1 MTEALDLNIS
11 ALGNGMIDPKITVV
25 GIGGAGSNIINRL
38 KEHVDQVETVAVNTD
53 AQHLYDVDADKKIL
67 IGRDIT
73 RGLGALYPEVGA
85 RAAENSSNDIDSALD
100 GDVIILVV
108 GLGGGTGTGA
118 APIIS
123 RIARNKAISLA
134 IAIKPFAM
142 EGSSRL
148 KTAEDGLVEL
158 KESLGS
164 VIVLE
169 NDALMKFSDLNMNE
183 VMLEIP
189 KKLVANVVKGVVE
202 QISMS
207 FLTTLAEELDEMF
220 AEEVANEL
228 VSLKDVGSGESENI
242 VQVRFD
248 ESGLIDR
255 SNFPV

>member
-1 MTEALDLNIS
+1 
-11 ALGNGMIDPKITVV
+11 MIDPKVTVV
-25 GIGGAGSNIINRL
+25 GIGGAGSNIVHNL
-38 KEHVDQVETVAVNTD
+38 KEHIDGIETVAVNTD

-85 RAAENSSNDIDSALD
+85 RAAENSSGDIDLALD
-100 GDVIILVV
+100 GDVIVLVV

-118 APIIS
+118 APL
-123 RIARNKAISLA
+123 IAKIAKNKAIALA

-142 EGSSRL
+142 EGHSRTR
-148 KTAEDGLVEL
+148 TAEDGLAGL
-158 KESLGS
+158 KETLSS

-169 NDALMKFSDLNMNE
+169 NDALKKFSDLNINE

-228 VSLKDVGSGESENI
+228 VSLRDAGQVECENI

-255 SNFPV
+255 NGL